1 MAPHPSTVPRQELG
15 RLQAEAP
22 GVGVGGMSELRTW
35 SCPELLCD
43 PEPGRGFVWSSR
55 SRL

>member
-55 SRL
+55 SCL